1 MRLSNHFLKKSF
13 LGSLLSVLLLSP
25 CFSEKSYTITESEL
39 TEILT
44 QTDRMMMK
52 VDELTDSVKKLESQ
66 RNQYMTLSN
75 ELRLEAETEKKK
87 KEFWRNATI
96 TISAS
101 VIAGGVTYYILN
113 K

>member
-1 MRLSNHFLKKSF
+1 MRRLNQFWRKSVCFFLALFFSF
-13 LGSLLSVLLLSP
+13 SVGVSEAY
-25 CFSEKSYTITESEL
+25 FSISESEL
-39 TEILT
+39 NQIQAE
-44 QTDRMMMK
+44 TDKMMMK
-52 VDELTDSVKKLESQ
+52 VNELTGSVKKLESQ

-75 ELRLEAETEKKK
+75 ELRLEAEAERKK

-101 VIAGGVTYYILN
+101 VIAGGVTYYLLN

>member
-1 MRLSNHFLKKSF
+1 MRKLNHSLKKSASFF
-13 LGSLLSVLLLSP
+13 LALLFSLSV
-25 CFSEKSYTITESEL
+25 CFAEKNFTITESEL

-44 QTDRMMMK
+44 QTDRMMMQ
-52 VDELTDSVKKLESQ
+52 VNELTDSVKKLESQ

-75 ELRLEAETEKKK
+75 ELRLEAETERKK

-96 TISAS
+96 TISVS